1 MDKLRSLQY
10 FIAAAEGGSFS
21 QAARRLEVTI
31 PAVAKLVNALER
43 SLGVP
48 LFERSAK
55 GLALTAQGTAY
66 LEQCR
71 PALDLLEQADDQART
86 SLVRPRG
93 HLVVGAQHFI
103 ADSILAAALPGF
115 HARYPDI
122 QLDLRNNTQVTGEED
137 LRSIDVFLSV
147 TWPDMPEMIHRRVGS
162 SRFMVCAAP
171 EYWAEHG
178 MPEHPADLE
187 RHDCFTIRT
196 QRGALMDLWNFS
208 RASEKVSV
216 VAKGWLMVSNTHRD
230 SAIQLA
236 LAGHGVVRLLD
247 FSSEAALADGRLV
260 PALTDWEAMD
270 APPVYLSYWPS
281 GRRTARVRVF
291 LDFVVQLFREI
302 EERRAVAPRLY
313 AAPRWTASKHGR
325 ASAIAGRARALQS
338 GRGR

>member
-10 FIAAAEGGSFS
+10 FVAAAEGGSFS

-31 PAVAKLVNALER
+31 PAVAKLVKALER
-43 SLGVP
+43 DLGVP
-48 LFERSAK
+48 LFERSAQ
-55 GLALTAQGTAY
+55 GLTLTAQGAGY

-71 PALDLLEQADDQART
+71 PALDLLEEADDQART

-103 ADSILAAALPGF
+103 ADSILAAALPRF

-137 LRSIDVFLSV
+137 LRSVDVFLSV

-162 SRFMVCAAP
+162 SRFLVCAAP

-178 MPEHPADLE
+178 VPLHPADLE
-187 RHDCFTIRT
+187 RHNCFTIRT
-196 QRGALMDLWNFS
+196 QRGALMDLWNFA
-208 RASEKVSV
+208 RGRERVSV
-216 VAKGWLMVSNTHRD
+216 VAKGWLMVSNMHRD
-230 SAIQLA
+230 TAIKLT
-236 LAGHGVVRLLD
+236 LAGHGVIRLLD
-247 FSSEAALADGRLV
+247 FSSESAIAEGRLV
-260 PALTDWEAMD
+260 PALTEWEAMD

-291 LDFVVQLFREI
+291 LDFATQLFREI
-302 EERRAVAPRLY
+302 EERRGVAPRLY

-325 ASAIAGRARALQS
+325 ASAIAGRAQTLQS